1 MKFSQATFIKTSR
14 SPRNKWFSLKA
25 LEWDIWTD
33 LSHLGVK
40 QKTWWQIFLY
50 QFSVVLRVWGMFC
63 IFPLHFDCNLQKNSC
78 VLPEDLKNFYL
89 MTDGFQMT
97 WSVKTDGE
105 SLCSPPL
112 TSSIPCSQFFL
123 CRISLISNLLSSQSV
138 HISQG
143 KIYGLHVLASHRRGV
158 YTEHK
163 KLIIHYINTLL

>member
-123 CRISLISNLLSSQSV
+123 CRTSLISNLLSSQSV